1 MVVQLA
7 KDYSHKEEFDPNDWD
22 LNIREGLYKRLDM
35 IDRKT
40 RHHSWG
46 FNDELV
52 SFSYGV
58 A

>member
-35 IDRKT
+35 IDQKT
-40 RHHSWG
+40 KHHS
-46 FNDELV
+46 
-52 SFSYGV
+52 
-58 A
+58 